1 MDANGAKSR
10 IWVSHRFCIE
20 SGTLSGAPPPRKVRP
35 GWWSKDL
42 VTGTRGRRWQVIQL
56 LGCQPKKIR
65 IDCEKVRPL
74 QQMNPAKKIPA
85 RKGPVTFKKLN
96 SDSRPRLRREA
107 PQRRPAHRGAPSNR
121 GRIPVRARAR
131 VLRWFTS
138 KPAELRAECQQQNLP
153 GSQGCAASTRRSQSY
168 DVDDHRTVPCT

>member
-20 SGTLSGAPPPRKVRP
+20 SGTLSGTPPPRKVRP

-42 VTGTRGRRWQVIQL
+42 VTGARGRRWQVIQL

-96 SDSRPRLRREA
+96 SDSRPWLRREA
-107 PQRRPAHRGAPSNR
+107 PQRRPAHRGAPQT
-121 GRIPVRARAR
+121 GP
-131 VLRWFTS
+131 
-138 KPAELRAECQQQNLP
+138 
-153 GSQGCAASTRRSQSY
+153 
-168 DVDDHRTVPCT
+168 HPCTRSCKGAAVVHFETGRAPGGMPAAESARLAGLRRVYSPLAVV